1 MITNT
6 LPELPQQGF
15 IDRGNSRGAI
25 KPKELQYIPIF
36 TFRHDYILV
45 NDIVCLEGQSNYT
58 MIYLK
63 NGRIAGAGKEMRRL
77 LGDADRAISP
87 DGGPHRPAVPEFE
100 AAQGGAQSAEFPLL
114 RYTRTPSKARTATHR
129 GEPGRVHD
137 ATLKARPGRDA

>member
-63 NGRIAGAGKEMRRL
+63 NGRKIL
-77 LGDADRAISP
+77 C
-87 DGGPHRPAVPEFE
+87 
-100 AAQGGAQSAEFPLL
+100 
-114 RYTRTPSKARTATHR
+114 SK
-129 GEPGRVHD
+129 
-137 ATLKARPGRDA
+137 TLKHFSTLALGNFFLRIHKSYIINLECINFYAGDESKNLELSNGLKIGVSRRNKRQFEETIGNFKSENVA